1 MGPMKIETIVQTNGN
16 EINVA
21 DVEKQVK
28 EAIKAAGLKVKE
40 VKKTT
45 VYLKPNENEVYY
57 SVENEDGTTFNSQ
70 LIAE

>member
-16 EINVA
+16 EINVT

-40 VKKTT
+40 VKKAT

>member
-16 EINVA
+16 EINVT

-70 LIAE
+70 LSAE

>member
-21 DVEKQVK
+21 NVEKQVK

>member
-1 MGPMKIETIVQTNGN
+1 MVPMKIETIVQTNGN
-16 EINVA
+16 EVNVA

>member
-45 VYLKPNENEVYY
+45 IYLKPNENEVYY